1 MNKSAIERLVEW
13 LEYDMRETRSKGG
26 DYVNAKQ
33 ILRNARALLAEEQ
46 SSPAITCR
54 PGEWEEFKAWKS
66 SGKPT
71 TPAGLVEELREL
83 GVFIDD
89 DGNRN
94 LDADEVEEIL
104 SRHATTEGEE
114 GLRVNCH
121 EFSAGSM
128 CVVPKDKGGRGG
140 EHNCDRKACTSPT
153 PVKADG
159 ALVEELIEA
168 GETIKGY
175 ASSYAMQTYDLQGTI
190 RRAIEAWEDIVSRH
204 STDKG
209 AL

>member
-168 GETIKGY
+168 GGN
-175 ASSYAMQTYDLQGTI
+175 D
-190 RRAIEAWEDIVSRH
+190 
-204 STDKG
+204 
-209 AL
+209 